1 MYPVEITWQRGL
13 KRREDAHLGLLMF
26 LLSERHEKIRLETHL
41 IETVMKSLLRKFRHP
56 VFSMDEGASRRGS
69 FPGAAD
75 SE

>member
-1 MYPVEITWQRGL
+1 
-13 KRREDAHLGLLMF
+13 MF